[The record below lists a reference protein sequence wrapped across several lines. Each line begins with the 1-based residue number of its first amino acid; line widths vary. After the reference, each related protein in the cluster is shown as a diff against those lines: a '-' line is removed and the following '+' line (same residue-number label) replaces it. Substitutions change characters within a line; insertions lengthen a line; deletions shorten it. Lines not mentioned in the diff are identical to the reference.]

1 MRPPFEA
8 ASCFLIGFQL
18 DALHPHTALPA
29 SQSRGTLVGWQ
40 CAQQLLV
47 ALCQLRHSPCAF
59 QDGNNPKTE
68 TISTQSRRSS
78 ARGPA
83 LNLRVIGQLEFQV

>member
-8 ASCFLIGFQL
+8 ASCFLIVFQL

-40 CAQQLLV
+40 RARQLLV
-47 ALCQLRHSPCAF
+47 ELCHSRHS
-59 QDGNNPKTE
+59 
-68 TISTQSRRSS
+68 R
-78 ARGPA
+78 
-83 LNLRVIGQLEFQV
+83 